1 MQKDR
6 FFTSIVSTRRINI
19 VAVTYAIKLNTLKIV
34 FANDKSTMAIIAW
47 KNNTIQK
54 CKLFNFALNTAIE
67 KLPYKINANKM

>member
-19 VAVTYAIKLNTLKIV
+19 VAVTYAIKLNILKIV

-47 KNNTIQK
+47 KTIRS
-54 CKLFNFALNTAIE
+54 
-67 KLPYKINANKM
+67 KM